1 MADDSSPT
9 TESPRWGALT
19 KFLVALVV
27 LVLLGALL
35 SRFQQLIPP
44 LGLAFIL
51 AYLLT
56 PVVEWVAA
64 RTGWKW
70 GVAVTVVFLALV
82 LLLVTLLT
90 VAGIA
95 LVQEITGLYTVVAEI
110 LPALPER
117 VQTILS
123 EPIRIGAYTF
133 DPTQPFTIGP
143 FGPFVID
150 LSQLDLQPIY
160 DQLLAIIQPALQQT
174 GTLVG
179 SLASGTANALG
190 WFLFILIVSYYWLH
204 DLKNLLPSIEQ
215 ILPEGYAP
223 DVRRLTQELG
233 PIWNAFLRGQVTLA
247 LVMGLVVG
255 ITMAVLG
262 VRYAP
267 VLGLLAGL
275 LEFIPIVGP
284 IIAGGVAVL
293 VALFQPTN
301 WLGWSPIY
309 FALLILGVQI
319 LLQQLE
325 NNFLVP
331 RIIGGSLNLHPII
344 ILVGAII
351 GANLAGITGLLLS
364 APVIASLR
372 LFGGYVYRKMFDL
385 DPWPNPPPQ
394 PQPPKPPEW
403 PRWFTRIVL
412 ALRKQ
417 FAALTKARKT

>member
-1 MADDSSPT
+1 MADETST
-9 TESPRWGALT
+9 TAESPRWNTLT
-19 KFLVALVV
+19 KFLVALVGM
-27 LVLLGALL
+27 VLLGALL

-44 LGLAFIL
+44 LGLAFII
-51 AYLLT
+51 AYLLN
-56 PVVEWVAA
+56 PVADWVVA
-64 RTGWKW
+64 RTHWKW
-70 GVAVTVVFLALV
+70 GVAVTVVFLTIV
-82 LLLVTLLT
+82 LLLITILT

-95 LVQEITGLYTVVAEI
+95 LVQEITGLYNVIAEI
-110 LPALPER
+110 LPELPER
-117 VQTILS
+117 VQAIVS
-123 EPIRIGAYTF
+123 QPIHLGPFTL
-133 DPTQPFTIGP
+133 DPTRPFNIGP

-150 LSQLDLQPIY
+150 LSQIDLQPLY

-204 DLKNLLPSIEQ
+204 DLKNLLPSLEHVV
-215 ILPEGYAP
+215 PAGYAP
-223 DVRRLTQELG
+223 DMHRLAQELG

-247 LVMGLVVG
+247 LVMGIVVG

-301 WLGWSPIY
+301 WLGWSPVY
-309 FALLILGVQI
+309 FALLILGVQV

-344 ILVGAII
+344 ILVGAIV

-372 LFGGYVYRKMFDL
+372 LFGGYIYRKMFDL

-394 PQPPKPPEW
+394 PEAPRPSEW
-403 PRWFTRIVL
+403 PRWFTRLVL

-417 FAALTKARKT
+417 FTARTKTRKT

>member
-1 MADDSSPT
+1 MADDT
-9 TESPRWGALT
+9 TTPESPRWGALT
-19 KFLVALVV
+19 KFLVALVG
-27 LVLLGALL
+27 LVLLGGLL

-56 PVVEWVAA
+56 PVVEWLVA
-64 RTGWKW
+64 RTHWQW
-70 GVAVTVVFLALV
+70 GVAVTVVFLVIV
-82 LLLVTLLT
+82 LLLITTLT

-95 LVQEITGLYTVVAEI
+95 LVQEITGLYNVIAEI
-110 LPALPER
+110 LPELPER
-117 VQTILS
+117 VQAILS
-123 EPIRIGAYTF
+123 GPIRIGSFTF
-133 DPTQPFTIGP
+133 DPSQPFTLGP

-160 DQLLAIIQPALQQT
+160 DQILAIIQPALQQT

-204 DLKNLLPSIEQ
+204 DLKNLLPSLEHV
-215 ILPEGYAP
+215 LPAGYAP
-223 DVRRLTQELG
+223 DIRRLAQELG

-247 LVMGLVVG
+247 LVMGIVVG
-255 ITMAVLG
+255 ITMGVLG

-275 LEFIPIVGP
+275 LEFIPIIGP

-309 FALLILGVQI
+309 FALLILGVQV

-344 ILVGAII
+344 ILVGAIV

-394 PQPPKPPEW
+394 PNTPRPSEW
-403 PRWFTRIVL
+403 PRWFTRLVL
-412 ALRKQ
+412 FLRKQ
-417 FAALTKARKT
+417 LAALTKTRKK

>member
-1 MADDSSPT
+1 MADDLSPT
-9 TESPRWGALT
+9 TESPRWSALT
-19 KFLVALVV
+19 KFLVALVA
-27 LVLLGALL
+27 LVLLGGLL

-44 LGLAFIL
+44 LGLAFIF
-51 AYLLT
+51 AYLLN
-56 PVVEWVAA
+56 PVADWVVA

-70 GVAVTVVFLALV
+70 GVAVTVVFLTIV
-82 LLLVTLLT
+82 LLLITTLT

-95 LVQEITGLYTVVAEI
+95 LVQEITGLYKTIAEI
-110 LPALPER
+110 LPELPER
-117 VQTILS
+117 VQAIIS
-123 EPIRIGAYTF
+123 QPIHLGPFTL
-133 DPTQPFTIGP
+133 DPTQPFNIGP

-150 LSQLDLQPIY
+150 LSQIDLQPLY
-160 DQLLAIIQPALQQT
+160 DQLLAIIQPALRQT

-204 DLKNLLPSIEQ
+204 DLKNLLPSLEHVV
-215 ILPEGYAP
+215 PVGYIP
-223 DVRRLTQELG
+223 DMRRLARELG

-247 LVMGLVVG
+247 LVMGVVVG

-301 WLGWSPIY
+301 WLGWSPVY
-309 FALLILGVQI
+309 FALLILGVQV

-385 DPWPNPPPQ
+385 DPWPSPPPQ
-394 PQPPKPPEW
+394 PEAPRPLEW
-403 PRWFTRIVL
+403 PRWVTRLVL
-412 ALRKQ
+412 ALRQ
-417 FAALTKARKT
+417 PAQPRKR